1 MKIISNIGGFS
12 SFNIL
17 IFGIISS
24 YILPKIF
31 SHKVSNYFYKKIN
44 EQKEKS
50 ELELYQAQNI
60 QEVKSYLKNIFSFE
74 RFVQLNV
81 RVEEL

>member
-12 SFNIL
+12 SFNFL

-31 SHKVSNYFYKKIN
+31 SHKVSNHFYKKIN

-50 ELELYQAQNI
+50 ELEFYQAQNI

-81 RVEEL
+81 SVDEL